1 MSKLPLK
8 TSLVTFKVLA
18 GGKEIDST
26 YDVFSIRVVKEANK
40 IPFAQVA
47 FLDGDA
53 STQDFETSNA
63 AEFEPGKEM
72 EIKLGYHNQEQT
84 IYKGLIVGQ
93 KLKVREGRPS
103 LLVVECKDKI
113 VKATIG
119 RKNRYFLKSKDS
131 DMIQT
136 LLGEYGVSSQVG
148 ATSPQHK
155 EVIQY
160 YSTDWDFILMRA
172 EKNGLIVLAEDGKVS
187 VKKPELSA
195 APKLT
200 FAYGDDIYEME
211 VDMDAT
217 SQLKGVS
224 SSAWDFSTQKVVKE
238 DGAEPSVN
246 KQGNLDGKK
255 LADVT
260 APAKYEMFHAGEL
273 ETGELKAWADAR
285 LLKSRLAKIR
295 GWVIVQGNNEISL
308 GDVIEL
314 QGVGKRFKGNAFV
327 SGIRHDVSE
336 GNWRT
341 YYQLGLSDEW
351 FSQNR
356 DVSEVPA
363 AGLMPGV
370 TGLQTGTVQK
380 LEKDPDGEFRI
391 QVKLPMVD
399 EKGEGVWARLA
410 RFYASNSIGAFFM
423 PELQDEVIVGFVNDD
438 PRFPVILGML
448 HSKKLPAP
456 LTPEDKNP
464 RKALVTKSK
473 LTLSFDDEDKI
484 VEITTPGKNT
494 ITISD
499 KDKSITIE
507 DQNKNKVALT
517 TSGITLDS
525 PKDIEIKAKGNITIQ
540 ANGNITTKATGN
552 VSVQGTNVTNKANA
566 KFEASGNAGA
576 DLKTSAIA
584 TIQGTLV
591 KIN

>member
-1 MSKLPLK
+1 M
-8 TSLVTFKVLA
+8 TFKVLVD
-18 GGKEIDST
+18 GKEIDPT
-26 YDVFSIRVVKEANK
+26 YAVVSIDVAKEVNK
-40 IPFAQVA
+40 IPFAQIT
-47 FLDGDA
+47 FQDGDP
-53 STQDFETSNA
+53 STGDFEASNA
-63 AEFEPGKEM
+63 AEFEPGKEL
-72 EIKLGYHNQEQT
+72 EIQLGYHNKEQP

-93 KLKVREGRPS
+93 KLQVRAGSSS

-113 VKATIG
+113 IKATIG

-136 LLGEYGVSSQVG
+136 LLGEYGVSSQVD
-148 ATSPQHK
+148 ATSLQHK

-160 YSTDWDFILMRA
+160 YSTDWDFLLMRA
-172 EKNGLIVLAEDGKVS
+172 EKNGLIVMAEDGKVR

-195 APKLT
+195 APQLS

-211 VDMDAT
+211 VEMDAT
-217 SQLKGVS
+217 SQLQGVS
-224 SSAWDFSTQKVVKE
+224 SSAWDFSTQQMVKAH
-238 DGAEPSVN
+238 GSEPSIN
-246 KQGNLDGKK
+246 QQGNLDGKK
-255 LADVT
+255 LAEVA
-260 APAKYEMFHAGEL
+260 APANYEMFHAGDL
-273 ETGELKAWADAR
+273 EPEELKAWADAR
-285 LLKSRLAKIR
+285 LLKSRMAKIR
-295 GWVIVQGNNEISL
+295 GWVAVQGNNEIGL
-308 GDVIEL
+308 GDVIQI

-327 SGIRHDVSE
+327 SGIRHNISE

-341 YYQLGLSDEW
+341 HYQLGVSDEW
-351 FSQNR
+351 FSQNTE
-356 DVSEVPA
+356 VTEVPA
-363 AGLMPGV
+363 SGLLPGV

-391 QVKLPMVD
+391 QVKLPMID

-410 RFYASNSIGAFFM
+410 RFYASNKAGAFFM
-423 PELQDEVIVGFVNDD
+423 PELEDEVIVGFVNDD

-448 HSKKLPAP
+448 NSKKLPAP

-464 RKALVTKSK
+464 LKALITRSR

-484 VEITTPGKNT
+484 VEITTPAKNT

-499 KDKSITIE
+499 KDESITIQ
-507 DQNKNKVALT
+507 DQNKNKVILT

-525 PKDIEIKAKGNITIQ
+525 QKDIEIKAKGNISLQ

-552 VSVQGTNVTNKANA
+552 VSVQGTNVSHKANA